1 MGIERNLWKKVREG
15 MAPFWFAQRIET
27 GTSPGVPDVWFVI
40 KDGPSPRPYV
50 PGASGWIELK
60 ALAAWPKR
68 VGTVVR
74 IPGLKP
80 EQKAWIARAGRLT
93 YRVYLLL
100 QVGSGRS
107 ADVLLYDWA
116 AVEALGTLTKPEMLE
131 KVIARWVGRPVDYE
145 DLARLLAAQEPVF
158 RD

>member
-15 MAPFWFAQRIET
+15 MAPYWFAQRIET
-27 GTSPGVPDVWFVI
+27 GTAPGVPDVWFVI
-40 KDGPSPRPYV
+40 KTCGV
-50 PGASGWIELK
+50 TGWLELK
-60 ALAAWPKR
+60 AMAAWPKR
-68 VGTVVR
+68 AGTVVR
-74 IPGLKP
+74 LPGLKP

-100 QVGSGRS
+100 QVGAGRS
-107 ADVLLYDWA
+107 AEVLLFDWA

-131 KVIARWVGRPVDYE
+131 KVITRWVGRPVNYE
-145 DLARLLAAQEPVF
+145 DLAQLLSAKESVF

>member
-27 GTSPGVPDVWFVI
+27 RTSPGVPDVWFVI
-40 KDGPSPRPYV
+40 KTCGV
-50 PGASGWIELK
+50 TGWLELK
-60 ALAAWPKR
+60 AMAAWPKR
-68 VGTVVR
+68 AGTVVR
-74 IPGLKP
+74 LPGLKP
-80 EQKAWIARAGRLT
+80 EQKAWIARVGRLT
-93 YRVYLLL
+93 DRVYLLL

-131 KVIARWVGRPVDYE
+131 KVIARWVGRPVNYA
-145 DLARLLAAQEPVF
+145 DLARLLAPAVPVQ